1 MAGLQMDRFFG
12 RSLRSRRQ
20 FLGGT
25 LGGLFLA
32 LAVSCGNSTNPGG
45 NSSTPGTTEVEFWT
59 MQLSPDFDDYFNT
72 LIDRFEAENPTVSV
86 RWVDVP
92 WSAMESKILT
102 AVSAGTAPDVVNL
115 NPTFA
120 SQLASRDA
128 WLNLDTVIP
137 PEVRQEYLPNIWQ
150 ASTLGDLSF
159 GLPWYLT
166 TRITIHNQEI
176 LTAAGITTPPTTYAE
191 LADVARTVKEK
202 TGKYAFFVTFVPE
215 DSAEVLESL
224 VQMGVTLVNDQGEA
238 AFVSEA
244 GRSAFQYWVD
254 LYQAGLL
261 PQEVLTQG
269 HRRAIELYQ
278 SGETAIL
285 ASSPE
290 FLNSIAINAPT
301 IAAVSAASPQISGS
315 TGQKNVA
322 VMNLVIPQEVTESG
336 EAQTQAALD
345 FALYVTNSANQLAF
359 AQAANVLPST
369 TQALADYQAS
379 LAAGVAAPP
388 GAPAPEAAA
397 EAAPPSPAVLQA
409 RLVSAEQLNSAQVL
423 IPAMA
428 DLNLLKKAL
437 YENLQAA
444 MLGQKSVDQALE
456 DAAAAWNARS

>member
-1 MAGLQMDRFFG
+1 MAWFFE

-20 FLGGT
+20 FLQGT
-25 LGGLFLA
+25 VGGLLLA
-32 LAVSCGNSTNPGG
+32 LAVSCGGAPGGSDAGNTSSSNPGA
-45 NSSTPGTTEVEFWT
+45 TEIEFWT
-59 MQLSPDFDDYFNT
+59 MQLSPDFDEYFNT
-72 LIDRFEAENPTVSV
+72 LIDRFEAENPTVAV

-120 SQLASRDA
+120 SQLADRGA
-128 WLNLDTVIP
+128 WLNLDTVIA

-166 TRITIHNQEI
+166 TRVTIHNQEI
-176 LTAAGITTPPTTYAE
+176 LTAAGITTPPQTYAE
-191 LADVARTVKEK
+191 LASVARAVKEK

-224 VQMGVTLVNDQGEA
+224 VQMGVTLVDDQGQA
-238 AFVSEA
+238 AFVSDA

-254 LYQAGLL
+254 LYQAELL

-278 SGETAIL
+278 AGETAIL

-322 VMNLVIPQEVTESG
+322 VMNLVIPQEVTDSG
-336 EAQTQAALD
+336 EAHTQAAVD
-345 FALYVTNSANQLAF
+345 FALYITNSANQLAF

-369 TQALADYQAS
+369 RQAVADYQAS
-379 LAAGVAAPP
+379 LTTASATPP
-388 GAPAPEAAA
+388 PSPSPQATTE
-397 EAAPPSPAVLQA
+397 APPSPAVLQA

-444 MLGQKSVDQALE
+444 MLGQKTVDQALE
-456 DAAAAWNARS
+456 DAAAAWNNRS